1 MNLHNTGNCNNRS
14 DGCFFYLNLVQ
25 TVKLIKLAD
34 LNLLFLVRVMM
45 VQKGKLLV
53 HRNSTAINFTNTDTS
68 NILIVINCTD
78 QYLSI
83 SIRVSFRSRDVF
95 QNCLK
100 QRLHVLRCILQIQN
114 SMSGLCRCIQERTV
128 KLLIRSTK
136 VHQKLKYLI
145 YNLIRSCFRT
155 VYFVN
160 ADDYVQIQLKS
171 FFQNEFG
178 LRHGTFESINQKD
191 NAVYHF
197 QYTLNLAA
205 EVSMS
210 WGIDNVDLCVF
221 VMNCCVLGE
230 NCDTTLSLNVIR
242 VHDTFLNLL
251 VGTENTALL
260 QQLVYQCGF
269 TMVNV
274 GNDGYVTYIF
284 AFRLHKNRNPFFI
297 AAEEVLSLSFL
308 N

>member
-1 MNLHNTGNCNNRS
+1 
-14 DGCFFYLNLVQ
+14 
-25 TVKLIKLAD
+25 
-34 LNLLFLVRVMM
+34 M
-45 VQKGKLLV
+45 VQKSKLLV
-53 HRNSTAINFTNTDTS
+53 YGNSTAFNLTNADTS
-68 NILIVINCTD
+68 NIFVIINGTD
-78 QYLSI
+78 QYLCVC
-83 SIRVSFRSRDVF
+83 IRVSLRSRDVF
-95 QNCLK
+95 QNSLK
-100 QRLHVLRCILQIQN
+100 QRLHVLWCILQIQN
-114 SMSGLCRCIQERTV
+114 SVSCFCRCIEEWAV
-128 KLLIRSTK
+128 ELLIGSTK
-136 VHQKLKYLI
+136 IHKKFQNLVNNLVWPCFWTVYLI
-145 YNLIRSCFRT
+145 
-155 VYFVN
+155 N

-178 LRHGTFESINQKD
+178 LRHSAFESVNQKD

-230 NCDTTLSLNVIR
+230 NCDTTLSLNIVG

-251 VGTENTALL
+251 IGTENTALF
-260 QQLVYQCGF
+260 QKLVYQSGF

-297 AAEEVLSLSFL
+297 GQRNSASFFPY
-308 N
+308 